1 MRRRLTALV
10 IVPMLVIT
18 SLFSSV
24 ASTQNQRVAAGEL
37 AISRLEQVRNSM
49 ELRPLLTNELVARQ
63 ELALASIDE
72 PADSAVE
79 ATVAQAVRQVDQLL
93 ARERTTGLTDALE
106 ASFGGMTA
114 IRQPYEADEFAA
126 ISLGSPHH
134 VLEAFLA
141 EEVDR
146 TLIDVLA
153 SLSEVG
159 ATDLSGRIEL
169 ARGLDDLTGDQ
180 IGWAT
185 SVAIADLDGEGN
197 IGLSLSA
204 LALEAND
211 DIATMAARHP
221 GLVADVGPWQDV
233 LDGAE
238 RRVAVGI
245 TVEDADRLEVL
256 TGELQ
261 RVRTVQLAGVELVD
275 ATVDELRSRVEA
287 AKTRAW
293 LLAAGSW
300 GMMAFGMI
308 GVFIVARSIDKPLT
322 RLRDQARRII
332 GGDLRDEPGTRK
344 GPPDIVEIGTSLD
357 ELVANLNGLALRAEA
372 VARGDL
378 DAPTDDHDGA
388 NGPLGSAVSATVE
401 RLRQL
406 TSELRHSESKA
417 KTIIDAAADPI
428 LVLDTDLMIEIANP
442 AALHLLRGVDLTG
455 LPATAFFRDW
465 TVRAFGGDQIATAV
479 DGTRIHVALSL
490 STTQG
495 ADGPATVVL
504 CRDITEQKA
513 LEAKLDHDATHDPL
527 TGLLNR
533 AGIMRRLEATGP
545 DEQVGVMFLDLDKFK
560 PINDTHGHEAG
571 DEVLTEIGRRL
582 AEAVRGEES
591 IGRIGGDEFVVV
603 MPGPWDLEQL
613 ASRLVHVVEQP
624 VALDSGVIVSVG
636 TSIGLTSGW
645 GGDPAELL
653 RQADEALYACK
664 HERRV
669 RISTYTDG
677 GPREVE
683 FHGDVARIIA
693 EAVARDELVLA
704 AQSLVDIETG
714 YAVGYELLVRW
725 DHPDEGL
732 LSPGAFL
739 PVTEQSDAV
748 LLIDQW
754 VLRSGTRWAGEH
766 PGAWGLSVNVSM
778 RHLERADLGFVIRN
792 ALTMSGMEPERL
804 QLEFSESAFIN
815 PTPAALH
822 TIHELRELGVRL
834 ALDDVTV
841 SRAEDLPVHELFDA
855 VKIDIALTTDLDRAE
870 GRHRV
875 AAIVDRAHAAGQAVV
890 AEGVETPEQL
900 AALRTLG
907 VRFAQGYLYGQP
919 VALDHLGSLLRS

>member
-37 AISRLEQVRNSM
+37 TISRLEQVRNSL
-49 ELRPLLTNELVARQ
+49 ELRPLLANELVARQ
-63 ELALASIDE
+63 EVALGSIDDAVD
-72 PADSAVE
+72 PAIQ
-79 ATVAQAVRQVDQLL
+79 ATVDQAMRQVDQHLE
-93 ARERTTGLTDALE
+93 RERSATLDAAIDL
-106 ASFGGMTA
+106 SFGGMDA
-114 IRQPYEADEFAA
+114 IREPYDADEFAA
-126 ISLGSPHH
+126 ISLQSPHH

-180 IGWAT
+180 IGWVT
-185 SVAIADLDGEGN
+185 SVAIAELDGEGD
-197 IGLSLSA
+197 IGISLAALS
-204 LALEAND
+204 LEAND
-211 DIATMAARHP
+211 DVATMAARHP
-221 GLVADVGPWQDV
+221 DLVDELTAWSEIV
-233 LDGAE
+233 DGAE
-238 RRVAVGI
+238 RRVAVGV
-245 TVEDADRLEVL
+245 TVADGDRLEVL

-261 RVRTVQLAGVELVD
+261 RVRTVQLANVELLD
-275 ATVDELRSRVEA
+275 ETADELRSRVEA

-332 GGDLRDEPGTRK
+332 GGDLREEPGTRK
-344 GPPDIVEIGTSLD
+344 GPPELVEIGTSLD
-357 ELVANLNGLALRAEA
+357 ELVTNLNGLALRAEA

-378 DAPTDDHDGA
+378 DRPIEDDTA
-388 NGPLGSAVSATVE
+388 SGPLGSAVSATVE

-428 LVLDTDLMIEIANP
+428 LVLDTELMIEIANP

-465 TVRAFGGDQIATAV
+465 AGRSFGGDQVATAV
-479 DGTRIHVALSL
+479 DGTRIDVSLSL

-495 ADGPATVVL
+495 VDGPATVVL

-513 LEAKLDHDATHDPL
+513 LEARLDHDATHDPL

-533 AGIMRRLEATGP
+533 AGIMRRLDTVGA

-624 VALDSGVIVSVG
+624 IALDSGVIVSVG

-645 GGDPAELL
+645 GGDSAELL

-664 HERRV
+664 HERRI

-704 AQSLVDIETG
+704 AQSLVDVETG

-766 PGAWGLSVNVSM
+766 PGAWGLSINVSM

-792 ALTMSGMEPERL
+792 ALMMSGIEPQRL
-804 QLEFSESAFIN
+804 QLEFSEAAFIN

-822 TIHELRELGVRL
+822 TIHELRTLGVRL
-834 ALDDVTV
+834 ALDDVTA
-841 SRAEDLPVHELFDA
+841 SRAEDLPVHDLFDA
-855 VKIDIALTTDLDRAE
+855 VKIDIALTSDLDRAE

-900 AALRTLG
+900 ATLRALG

-919 VALDHLGSLLRS
+919 VALDHLGSLLRA